1 LAPVP
6 TIVDKDRTVAL
17 LRGEFAALR
26 TLAAT
31 LDAEQWEVATCLP
44 GWTVR
49 DVVAH
54 VIGTE
59 SMLCG
64 EQAPA
69 VDVSRLDHVR
79 NPIAE
84 ANERWVESMR
94 RCSGEEMQARLAD
107 VTDRRLAALDA
118 MTQEAFDAPSW
129 TPVGNDETYG
139 RFMRIRH
146 FDCFMHENDVRAA
159 VGTGLREDVDDL
171 RSSLDEIETGLG
183 YIVGRRAALPDGT
196 RVAIVLT
203 GPVRTTYFVAVDGR
217 AAVVPSLDG
226 PPTVGIELP
235 ASAFVRL
242 TGGRDDGTT
251 PAGAVHLSGDRALA
265 ERLVANLAFTI

>member
-1 LAPVP
+1 MP
-6 TIVDKDRTVAL
+6 TILDKDRTVEL

-26 TLAAT
+26 SLAAT
-31 LDAEQWEVATCLP
+31 LDAEQWEVPTCLP

-49 DVVAH
+49 DVLAH

-64 EQAPA
+64 EQVPV

-84 ANERWVESMR
+84 TNERWVESMR
-94 RCSGEEMQARLAD
+94 RSSGDEMQARLAD

-118 MTQEAFDAPSW
+118 MTQEEFDAPSW

-171 RSSLDEIETGLG
+171 RSSLDEVETGLG
-183 YIVGRRAALPDGT
+183 YIVGRRAALPDGS
-196 RVAIVLT
+196 RVAIAVT
-203 GPVRTTYFVAVDGR
+203 GPVSTTYLIAVDGR
-217 AAVVPSLDG
+217 ASIVPSLDG
-226 PPTVGIELP
+226 PPTVGLELP
-235 ASAFVRL
+235 ASAFLRL
-242 TGGRDDGTT
+242 TGGRNDGTT
-251 PAGAVHLSGDRALA
+251 PPDAIHLSGDRALG